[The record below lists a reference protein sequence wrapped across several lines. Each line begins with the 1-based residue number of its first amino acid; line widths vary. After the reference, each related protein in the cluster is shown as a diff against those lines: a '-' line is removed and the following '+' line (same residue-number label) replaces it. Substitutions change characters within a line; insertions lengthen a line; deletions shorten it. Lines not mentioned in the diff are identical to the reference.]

1 MKRTC
6 MAALFALAV
15 VPCGAVAQDR
25 DSNAEERR
33 EITLRG
39 CVVPGENDDTYVLTR
54 VTEVAP
60 PSGSTMPAY
69 AHGRRVVFWLDDDD
83 QLAAHAHKGVEV
95 KGALDGFE
103 ESEIELKAG
112 PKDGGLLVEF
122 EGPGKDVVIAES
134 KLEGAIEGAVG
145 TSGREPEKD
154 DIKTMLVKV
163 DVASV
168 EVVDYACS
176 D

>member
-15 VPCGAVAQDR
+15 VPYGAVAQDR
-25 DSNAEERR
+25 DSNADEKKP
-33 EITLRG
+33 ITLRG
-39 CVVPGENDDTYVLTR
+39 CVVPGESDGTYVLTR

-60 PSGSTMPAY
+60 PEGSTMPPY
-69 AHGRRVVFWLDDDD
+69 AHGRRVVFWLNDDDA
-83 QLAAHAHKGVEV
+83 LATHAHKGVEV
-95 KGALDGFE
+95 KGAIDGFE
-103 ESEIELKAG
+103 ESEIELKQG

-122 EGPGKDVVIAES
+122 EGPGKDVVVAES

-145 TSGREPEKD
+145 TSGRDAEQD

-163 DVASV
+163 DVANV
-168 EVVDYACS
+168 QAVDYACS
-176 D
+176 N

>member
-1 MKRTC
+1 MKRTSL
-6 MAALFALAV
+6 AALLAMAV
-15 VPCGAVAQDR
+15 VPLGAAAQDR
-25 DSNAEERR
+25 ESTQERK

-39 CVVPGENDDTYVLTR
+39 CVVPGESDGTYVLTR

-60 PSGSTMPAY
+60 PTGSTMPAY

-83 QLAAHAHKGVEV
+83 AIMKHAHKGVEV
-95 KGALDGFE
+95 KGTLDGFE

-122 EGPGKDVVIAES
+122 EGPGKDVVVAES

-163 DVASV
+163 DVANV
-168 EVVDYACS
+168 QEAADYACH

>member
-15 VPCGAVAQDR
+15 VPFGAAAQDR
-25 DSNAEERR
+25 DSNDAERK

-39 CVVPGENDDTYVLTR
+39 CVVPGEADGTYALTR
-54 VTEVAP
+54 VTEIAP
-60 PSGSTMPAY
+60 AGGSTMPAQ
-69 AHGRRVVFWLDDDD
+69 AHGRRVVFWLDEDDD
-83 QLAAHAHKGVEV
+83 LAKHASKGVEV
-95 KGALDGFE
+95 KGMIDGFE

-122 EGPGKDVVIAES
+122 EGPGKDVTVAAS

-145 TSGREPEKD
+145 TSGREAEKD

-163 DVASV
+163 DVSSV
-168 EVVDYACS
+168 QAADYACAE
-176 D
+176 